1 MTNLFLVL
9 ISSISFLLPIKS
21 SNRNDISSIRLT
33 KIGNF
38 GEWRKERP
46 GVPAHHHAGI
56 DIMRP
61 TKNYEN
67 EPIFPIAN
75 GKVISIRT
83 DGPYAQIIIEH
94 NINSINFWT
103 LYEHIAGIRVNIND
117 VVSPQKPIA
126 RFMNRNELDKYGWQ
140 FDHFHLEVM
149 KVKPQQIMPSLKHP
163 ERFNNAYSLICF
175 TVTELNKY
183 YFDPLEFLKENVFT
197 K

>member
-1 MTNLFLVL
+1 MTNLFLVF
-9 ISSISFLLPIKS
+9 ISSIYLLLPINS
-21 SNRNDISSIRLT
+21 SNRNDISSIQLT

-46 GVPAHHHAGI
+46 GVPAHHHTGI

-75 GKVISIRT
+75 GKVISVRT

-94 NINSINFWT
+94 WLNGITVWT
-103 LYEHIAGIRVNIND
+103 LYEHIAGVRVSVND
-117 VVSPQKPIA
+117 NVTPQKPIA

-149 KVKPQQIMPSLKHP
+149 KVKPQQIKPTLKHP
-163 ERFNNAYSLICF
+163 ERFFNAYSLVCF
-175 TVTELNKY
+175 TSNDLNRY
-183 YFDPLEFLKENVFT
+183 YFDPLDFLKEHV
-197 K
+197 